1 MLSDL
6 EPGREHPRDWEFLQ
20 ELQKTCHAMQTR
32 LVDLVDK
39 VANEEITSKWFDSS
53 APHFYLARIGRY
65 FLV

>member
-39 VANEEITSKWFDSS
+39 VANEEITSK
-53 APHFYLARIGRY
+53 
-65 FLV
+65 